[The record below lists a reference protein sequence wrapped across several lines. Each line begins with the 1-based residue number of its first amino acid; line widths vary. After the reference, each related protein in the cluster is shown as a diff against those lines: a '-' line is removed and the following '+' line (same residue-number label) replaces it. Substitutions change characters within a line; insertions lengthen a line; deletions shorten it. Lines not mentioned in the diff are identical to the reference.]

1 MPCTYLAPVPTPL
14 MSDWLHAQARANPN
28 AAAVYASGQSLRYA
42 ELDRLASHVAQRLA
56 RHSIAPATPVGV
68 LMGSSLTTIV
78 AIHALMRLRATL
90 VMLNTRL
97 TASELAYQIQ
107 LAQCPLLLC
116 DDETAALAR
125 ATNVSVLH
133 IGDFYPSGTAIADTG
148 LTEAPFTPA
157 TISDDSPLAIMFT
170 SGTSGKPKGAV
181 LTRNNFWYSAMAS
194 AYRLGVVPNDRWL
207 CAMPLYHVGGLSIVM
222 RSCLYGTAI
231 DLRPKFAADEVSD
244 ALSSQ
249 PITLVSLV
257 PTMLQRLLDHNPAPN
272 WPHLRLC
279 LLGGA
284 ATSGELLARA
294 QAARVACATSY
305 GLTEATSQ
313 VATTLPADAARKPA
327 SVGKPLLFTEVR
339 VINEAGDTQSTG
351 EYGEII
357 VRGPTVMRGYLGAD
371 DSAANA
377 AKSLRNG
384 WFHTGDIGYLDHE
397 ADLHLVQRRSD
408 LIVSG
413 GENVYPAEVEAVLR
427 KHAAV
432 AEAVVVGVP
441 SVEWGQQV
449 TALIALAPSHFECD
463 EHALKAEL
471 LQFCRAQLAGYKLP
485 RLIRFTTALPQTASG
500 KINRA
505 AAAEEMRNLK
515 FRI

>member
-1 MPCTYLAPVPTPL
+1 
-14 MSDWLHAQARANPN
+14 MSDWLRAQARANPN
-28 AAAVYASGQSLRYA
+28 AIAVIASGQTLRYA
-42 ELDRLASHVAQRLA
+42 ELDRLASHVAQGLA
-56 RHSIAPATPVGV
+56 RHNIAPAMPVGV
-68 LMGSSLTTIV
+68 LMGSNLATIV

-97 TASELAYQIQ
+97 TANELVYQIQ

-116 DDETAALAR
+116 DDEGALRPEALAR
-125 ATNVSVLH
+125 ATNVSVVH
-133 IGDFYPSGTAIADTG
+133 IGDLDPSDAAIADTG
-148 LTEAPFTPA
+148 LTKAPFTPA
-157 TISDDSPLAIMFT
+157 TLSDDSPLAIMFT

-181 LTRNNFWYSAMAS
+181 LTRNNFWHSAMAS
-194 AYRLGVVPNDRWL
+194 AYRLGVMPNDRWL

-231 DLRPKFAADEVSD
+231 DLRPKFTVDEVSD
-244 ALSSQ
+244 ALSRQ
-249 PITLVSLV
+249 PITLISLV
-257 PTMLQRLLDHNPAPN
+257 PTMLQRLLDHTPAPN

-339 VINEAGDTQSTG
+339 VINEAGEAQPAG

-371 DSAANA
+371 DGAASA

-427 KHAAV
+427 KHAPVAAAV
-432 AEAVVVGVP
+432 AGGVP
-441 SVEWGQQV
+441 SV
-449 TALIALAPSHFECD
+449 
-463 EHALKAEL
+463 
-471 LQFCRAQLAGYKLP
+471 
-485 RLIRFTTALPQTASG
+485 
-500 KINRA
+500 
-505 AAAEEMRNLK
+505 
-515 FRI
+515 